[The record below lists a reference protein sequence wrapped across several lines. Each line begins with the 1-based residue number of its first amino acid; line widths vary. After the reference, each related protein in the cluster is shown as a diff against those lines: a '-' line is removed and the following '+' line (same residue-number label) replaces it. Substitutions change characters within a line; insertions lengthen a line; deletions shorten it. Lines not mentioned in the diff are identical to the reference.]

1 MFGSLV
7 NSTSRR
13 ARGGPP
19 RRQRISPGVRA
30 GPSRPYGGPG
40 PALRR
45 PGRERPGAT
54 SLRDRFRR
62 FTVRHRRLLAG
73 VLAALACGVA
83 VEAYLPPDARTVSVV
98 TAGADLPAGRVLGPG
113 DLRVASLPADA
124 DPPGS
129 FAAAAAV
136 TGKRLAVPLRAGSVL
151 TDSFLVGPGLL
162 AGSPPGT
169 SAVPLRAADPAVA
182 GLLSP
187 GVLVDVMLAPGDN
200 FDGAAAAS
208 LLAAGVPVLWIGG
221 DAPESGGSWPG
232 SAEADAGLVVVA
244 ARGQEAAALAGASE
258 RGNLYLVLSGG

>member
-1 MFGSLV
+1 M
-7 NSTSRR
+7 
-13 ARGGPP
+13 
-19 RRQRISPGVRA
+19 
-30 GPSRPYGGPG
+30 
-40 PALRR
+40 
-45 PGRERPGAT
+45 
-54 SLRDRFRR
+54 
-62 FTVRHRRLLAG
+62 RHRRLLAG

-98 TAGADLPAGRVLGPG
+98 TAGADLPAGHVLGPG
-113 DLRVASLPADA
+113 DLRVVSLPAAA

-129 FAAAAAV
+129 FAPGAAV

-162 AGSPPGT
+162 AGSPAGT
-169 SAVPLRAADPAVA
+169 SAVPLRAADPAVT

-221 DAPESGGSWPG
+221 DAPDDGGSWPG
-232 SAEADAGLVVVA
+232 SAETDAGLVVVA
-244 ARGQEAAALAGASE
+244 ARGQDAPALAGASE